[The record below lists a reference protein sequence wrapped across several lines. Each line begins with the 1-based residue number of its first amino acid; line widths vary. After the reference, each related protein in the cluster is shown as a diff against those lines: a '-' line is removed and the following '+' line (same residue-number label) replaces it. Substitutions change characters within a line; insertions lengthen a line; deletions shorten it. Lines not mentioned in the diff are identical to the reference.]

1 MDRMDQMKA
10 AAGRRHRTFAS
21 RLLNVPDVSA
31 YKIHVCAEGA
41 GSDMYFFP
49 HLHIDLKGN
58 SR

>member
-1 MDRMDQMKA
+1 MDQMKA